1 MRSPAA
7 QPERPVPRP
16 VTVAN
21 GHIPLAPLLLP
32 AVTHALGATRVL
44 GWPEQVRLALT
55 CRAAAAVHGAAAMD
69 ALGGLL
75 TALHADPAPE
85 RRLDA
90 IAAQLPPPSPSPQT
104 PDRLQ
109 TLVGEVHRT
118 VADLHLLRER
128 VVRGLPHVL
137 ASVLPSLE
145 NRPPWAQRL
154 VLRQIVFGLPLD
166 ARWRENVNG
175 ENQRQIH
182 VEYGRAM
189 SLLLDA
195 VNALHDPL
203 PGSLAGLM
211 SHAVHALARQPVLD
225 RPTLLASMTSLMAW
239 PTQAVRRAFHAL
251 AAGATPVRPDDLHW
265 IDTLW
270 NTFALSEGG
279 EGTRPARERL
289 WSMFLEGPVVPPRWM
304 QPPLPLSHYRGPMG
318 VALREGRSADHIC
331 RLFHV
336 DDAAMRRWIQ
346 EAAARFP
353 ALNDT
358 PLRHPPLPGYAASGS
373 SVEPARAGVR
383 ETEASAASDGM
394 AG

>member
-16 VTVAN
+16 VAVGN
-21 GHIPLAPLLLP
+21 NQLPPAPLLLP
-32 AVTHALGATRVL
+32 GVTHAMGAARVL

-55 CRAAAAVHGAAAMD
+55 CRAGDAVHGAPAMD
-69 ALGGLL
+69 ALEGLL
-75 TALHADPAPE
+75 AALHAAPAPE
-85 RRLDA
+85 RRLEA

-109 TLVGEVHRT
+109 MLVGEVHRT
-118 VADLHLLRER
+118 VADLHLLREHAAL
-128 VVRGLPHVL
+128 GLPHVL

-145 NRPPWAQRL
+145 NRPEWAQRL
-154 VLRQIVFGLPLD
+154 VLRQIVFGLPSD
-166 ARWRENVNG
+166 ARWRGNSTGND
-175 ENQRQIH
+175 RRKIY

-195 VNALHDPL
+195 VNAMHDPL
-203 PGSLAGLM
+203 PGSLAGLL
-211 SHAVHALARQPVLD
+211 SQAVPALARQPVLD
-225 RPTLLASMTSLMAW
+225 RPTLLASMASLMAW
-239 PTQAVRRAFHAL
+239 PTHAVRRAFHAL
-251 AAGATPVRPDDLHW
+251 AAGATPVTPEDLHW

-270 NTFALSEGG
+270 NNFALSEGG

-289 WSMFLEGPVVPPRWM
+289 WSMFLEGPAVPPRWM

-373 SVEPARAGVR
+373 SVAPARAGVR